1 MNAIVEQFRQF
12 LGDKLFEQF
21 VRDLH
26 GECRS
31 KNRLRF
37 WQEKR
42 WREFCDLR
50 GAAEGNFEEISGI
63 FLQEYTLERIESAF
77 PRYDPWKCENRNVVE
92 CNDPPSPDQVDQIG
106 SALHRVA
113 PFDPLIYRDQHGAV
127 HIKASRYYFL
137 LLDYKSIEALL
148 NELEDIDAELD
159 PDDRFD
165 AVMSLLG
172 QYGEDNGMDSA

>member
-1 MNAIVEQFRQF
+1 MNAIVEELRHY

-50 GAAEGNFEEISGI
+50 GVAAWNYGDIAGI

-77 PRYDPWKCENRNVVE
+77 PHYNPWKCEIRNLVE
-92 CNDPPSPDQVDQIG
+92 CTDPPSEMQADQIG
-106 SALHRVA
+106 RALHRVA

-137 LLDYKSIEALL
+137 ILDYRSIETLL
-148 NELEDIDAELD
+148 NELDDMDTELD
-159 PDDRFD
+159 SDDRFD
-165 AVMSLLG
+165 AVLNLLG
-172 QYGEDNGMDSA
+172 KFGVANGMDTG

>member
-1 MNAIVEQFRQF
+1 MNTIVEQFRQY

-26 GECRS
+26 GECRW

-50 GAAEGNFEEISGI
+50 GATEGSFEEIERI
-63 FLQEYTLERIESAF
+63 FLQEYTIERIESAF
-77 PRYDPWKCENRNVVE
+77 PRYDPWKYENRNSVE
-92 CNDPPSPDQVDQIG
+92 CIEPPSPAQVDQIE
-106 SALHRVA
+106 SVLNRVA
-113 PFDPLIYRDQHGAV
+113 PFDPLIYRDQYGAV

-137 LLDYKSIEALL
+137 LLDYNSIEALL
-148 NELEDIDAELD
+148 NELEDIDTALD

-165 AVMSLLG
+165 AVMSLLSH
-172 QYGEDNGMDSA
+172 YGEENGMDSA